1 MPAFITEAA
10 MTEPI
15 PRFAFA
21 LRSLL
26 RAIATADGEG
36 LRRAADSARVLE
48 HVGAGAAPA
57 ETVTRLISA
66 LSDALTRRA
75 IALASAAMPAA
86 LQTRRWCWIALGS
99 EGRQEQTLV
108 SDQDNGIIFEDGPE
122 ADALRAQLLALALT
136 INRTLADCG
145 FPLCEGN
152 IMASNP
158 ACCLSLREWRSRFS
172 AWINE
177 GEPQALLNA
186 SIFFDLRALA
196 GDMQLAHQL
205 SSWTAGQAA
214 DNQRFLFQMADNAL
228 RRRPPLGLLHG
239 FAPEK
244 TGPHVGAIDLK
255 HNAATLYV
263 DAARV
268 FGLGCGAGHSNT
280 ATRLR
285 MAARA
290 RLLER
295 DEVEEWIACFHF
307 IGTLRLRMQQDS
319 YLQGL
324 PMHNHVRPDLLD
336 TASRRSLL
344 RALRQAGTL
353 QQQLSVRFLSGG
365 QGM

>member
-1 MPAFITEAA
+1 
-10 MTEPI
+10 MTKPT
-15 PRFAFA
+15 PPFAFE
-21 LRSLL
+21 LRALL
-26 RAIATADGEG
+26 RTIASADDEG
-36 LRRAADSARVLE
+36 LRRAADSARALE
-48 HVGAGAAPA
+48 HASAGAAPA

-75 IALASAAMPAA
+75 IALAGAALPGA

-108 SDQDNGIIFEDGPE
+108 SDQDNAIIFEDGAP
-122 ADALRAQLLALALT
+122 AGALRAQLLPLALT
-136 INRTLADCG
+136 VNRTLADCG
-145 FPLCEGN
+145 FTLCEGN

-158 ACCLSLREWRSRFS
+158 ACCLSLHEWRTRFS

-196 GDMQLAHQL
+196 GDRQLAHQL
-205 SSWTAGQAA
+205 SLWTASQAA

-228 RRRPPLGLLHG
+228 RRRPPIGLLQG
-239 FAPEK
+239 FALEK
-244 TGPHVGAIDLK
+244 TGPHAGAIDLK

-268 FGLGCGAGHSNT
+268 FGLACGAGISNT
-280 ATRLR
+280 STRLR
-285 MAARA
+285 LAARA
-290 RLLER
+290 HLLDR
-295 DEVEEWIACFHF
+295 DQVEEWIGGFHF

-319 YLQGL
+319 YLQSV
-324 PMHNHVRPDLLD
+324 PMHNYVRPDQLD
-336 TASRRSLL
+336 IAFRRSLL
-344 RALRQAGTL
+344 RALRQAGAL
-353 QQQLSVRFLSGG
+353 QQQLSTQFLSGG

>member
-1 MPAFITEAA
+1 
-10 MTEPI
+10 MTKPT

-21 LRSLL
+21 LRALL
-26 RAIATADGEG
+26 RAIALADDDG

-48 HVGAGAAPA
+48 RAGADAAPA

-75 IALASAAMPAA
+75 IALASAASPSAS
-86 LQTRRWCWIALGS
+86 QTCRWGWIALGS

-108 SDQDNGIIFEDGPE
+108 SDQDNAIIFEDGAPP
-122 ADALRAQLLALALT
+122 DALRAQLLPLALT

-145 FPLCEGN
+145 FALCEGN

-158 ACCLSLREWRSRFS
+158 ACCLSLREWRTRFS
-172 AWINE
+172 AWIDE

-205 SSWTAGQAA
+205 SSWTARQAA
-214 DNQRFLFQMADNAL
+214 DNRRFLYQMADNAL
-228 RRRPPLGLLHG
+228 RRRPPLGLLHR
-239 FAPEK
+239 FALEK
-244 TGPHVGAIDLK
+244 TGPHAGAIDLK

-268 FGLGCGAGHSNT
+268 FGLGCGAGLGNT

-285 MAARA
+285 LAARA
-290 RLLER
+290 HLLDH
-295 DEVEEWIACFHF
+295 DEVEEWIDGFHF

-319 YLQGL
+319 YLRSV
-324 PMHNHVRPDLLD
+324 PMHNHVRPDQLD
-336 TASRRSLL
+336 AASRRSLL
-344 RALRQAGTL
+344 HALRQAGAL
-353 QQQLSVRFLSGG
+353 QQQLSTRFLSGG